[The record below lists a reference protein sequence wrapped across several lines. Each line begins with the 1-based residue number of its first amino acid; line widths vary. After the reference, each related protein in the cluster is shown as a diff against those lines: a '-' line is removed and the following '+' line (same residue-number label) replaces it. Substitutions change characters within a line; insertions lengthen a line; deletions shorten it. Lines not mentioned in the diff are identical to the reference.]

1 MYFLQT
7 HCCCDKIISQSGI
20 IKVIL
25 FYSILFYSILF
36 YSILFYQ
43 VRELSSGTSAQLKG
57 IPESP
62 KTGLKWTVLLPI
74 ALMSTRST
82 PIRKHKLTPHEINTG
97 RLMAIPGNSVQCTK
111 KMDLNPKNCYVCG
124 FIPHSTREG
133 LPLMALPASSCDT
146 CHILHFNSPKEHCT
160 CPSLSQNRLYYTAM
174 NFVQTVIPVTLL
186 TLSH

>member
-1 MYFLQT
+1 M
-7 HCCCDKIISQSGI
+7 
-20 IKVIL
+20 
-25 FYSILFYSILF
+25 
-36 YSILFYQ
+36 
-43 VRELSSGTSAQLKG
+43 
-57 IPESP
+57 
-62 KTGLKWTVLLPI
+62 LLPI

-174 NFVQTVIPVTLL
+174 TAMDWRPVQGVPCLRPKSAGIGSSPPATLQRIKRR
-186 TLSH
+186 T